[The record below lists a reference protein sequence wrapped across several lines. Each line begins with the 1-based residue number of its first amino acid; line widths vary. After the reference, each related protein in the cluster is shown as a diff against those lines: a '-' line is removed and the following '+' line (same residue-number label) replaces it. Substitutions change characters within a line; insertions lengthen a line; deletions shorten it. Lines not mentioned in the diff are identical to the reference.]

1 MEMIKGFVRAESAPL
16 TMLIPPKPS
25 GEQVIDI
32 TESIAADVPRKY
44 QVNILNNGLIPGIP
58 DSVAVEV
65 PAVIDGGGVRRISV
79 TPPNNRVSPHVL
91 LPRMMRMEWALH
103 AFLEPSKDALL
114 EWLMYDVRTRS
125 VSQAEEAMM
134 LC

>member
-114 EWLMYDVRTRS
+114 EWLI
-125 VSQAEEAMM
+125 
-134 LC
+134 